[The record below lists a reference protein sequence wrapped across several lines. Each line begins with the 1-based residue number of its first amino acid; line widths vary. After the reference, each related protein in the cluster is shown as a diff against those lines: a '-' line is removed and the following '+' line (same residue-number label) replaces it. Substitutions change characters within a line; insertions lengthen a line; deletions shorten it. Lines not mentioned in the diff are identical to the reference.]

1 MHEGERGEETE
12 REREKR
18 RPYDCP
24 KVNVGGVTG
33 EKTSSVSGTLFRIAF
48 EATGTHT
55 NPRIHPHSHSLPH
68 FPAVSFAF
76 TRGD

>member
-24 KVNVGGVTG
+24 KVNVGGVIG
-33 EKTSSVSGTLFRIAF
+33 EKKLLRSVARCFGSPLKRQA
-48 EATGTHT
+48 
-55 NPRIHPHSHSLPH
+55 RIHPHSHSLPH
-68 FPAVSFAF
+68 FFAVSFAF

>member
-12 REREKR
+12 REKEALRLPQSKCR
-18 RPYDCP
+18 RSYRG
-24 KVNVGGVTG
+24 K
-33 EKTSSVSGTLFRIAF
+33 KTSSVSGTLFRIAF

-68 FPAVSFAF
+68 FFAVSFAF